1 MNTQKDNKKKKTL
14 VKVGLLM
21 GIGFVID
28 VGQAFILYNAGK
40 GAEAKKLGASYKW
53 QLPVGKELL
62 HTAALVLVTSV
73 ITGLFVSLAEGAI
86 LGNEAKEKELASS

>member
-1 MNTQKDNKKKKTL
+1 MNTQKDNKKKAL

-40 GAEAKKLGASYKW
+40 GAEAKALGASYKW
-53 QLPVGKELL
+53 KFPVGKELL

-73 ITGLFVSLAEGAI
+73 ITGFLVSRAESAI
-86 LGNEAKEKELASS
+86 LGSEAEEKELAKA